1 LAFLSAGFGMSCWA
15 PLVPFAKARLG
26 VGDGALGL
34 LLLSL
39 GIGSVVAMPIT
50 GAISARFG
58 CKPMILAGGM
68 GLVVLL
74 PLLAAANTAIVLA
87 ACLFAFGASVGTIDV
102 AMNVHA
108 VEVERTAN
116 EPLMSGFH
124 AQYSIGGIA
133 GSGAMTALL
142 SAHFAPLGS
151 ALSASALI
159 LIALLIAQPN
169 FLRTQAHAGTSLF
182 VRPRGIVLLLAA
194 LVALIFLAEGAILD
208 WSALLLTESQLASA
222 ARGGVGY
229 LLFSVAMTIG
239 RLTGDRVVARL
250 GRQNVLVWG
259 GALAAGGF
267 VILLCTRQPAIA
279 MSGFLCIG
287 LGAANI
293 VPILFSRAGSQT
305 VMPTGIAV
313 AAITTSGYAGILAG
327 PALIGWI
334 AHSIGLHAA
343 FWMLA
348 CFICAVPIFAR
359 AVTRTD
365 EQRVHVAWQRKV

>member
-1 LAFLSAGFGMSCWA
+1 LAFLAAGFGMSCWA

-50 GAISARFG
+50 GACSARFG

-74 PLLAAANTAIVLA
+74 PFLAAANSAIALA
-87 ACLFAFGASVGTIDV
+87 ACLFAFGASLGTLDV

-108 VEVERTAN
+108 VEVERAAN

-142 SAHFAPLGS
+142 SAHFAPFGS

-169 FLRTQAHAGTSLF
+169 FMRTQPHTGTNLF
-182 VRPRGIVLLLAA
+182 VLPRGIVLLLAA
-194 LVALIFLAEGAILD
+194 LVAVIFLAEGAILD
-208 WSALLLTESQLASA
+208 WSALLLTESHLASA
-222 ARGGVGY
+222 AQGGVGY

-250 GRQNVLVWG
+250 GSQRVLVWG
-259 GALAAGGF
+259 GALAVAGF
-267 VILLCTRQPAIA
+267 VILLCARQPVIA

-293 VPILFSRAGSQT
+293 VPILFSRAGRQT

-348 CFICAVPIFAR
+348 CFICTIPIFAR
-359 AVTRTD
+359 AVTRT
-365 EQRVHVAWQRKV
+365 EEPRVHVAWQRKV

>member
-1 LAFLSAGFGMSCWA
+1 M
-15 PLVPFAKARLG
+15 
-26 VGDGALGL
+26 

-39 GIGSVVAMPIT
+39 GIGSVVAMPVT
-50 GAISARFG
+50 GAISTRLG

-68 GLVVLL
+68 GMVVLL
-74 PLLAAANTAIVLA
+74 PLLAAANNTIALA
-87 ACLFAFGASVGTIDV
+87 AYLFAFGASLGTIDV

-108 VEVERTAN
+108 VEVQRAEN
-116 EPLMSGFH
+116 VPLMSGFH

-151 ALSASALI
+151 ALAASALV
-159 LIALLIAQPN
+159 LVALLIAQPN
-169 FLRTQAHAGTSLF
+169 FLRTQPQAGTSLF
-182 VRPRGIVLLLAA
+182 IRPRGIVLLLAV

-208 WSALLLTESQLASA
+208 WSALLLTESHLARA
-222 ARGGVGY
+222 AQGGVGY
-229 LLFSVAMTIG
+229 LLFSIAMTIG
-239 RLTGDRVVARL
+239 RLTGDWVVARL
-250 GRQNVLVWG
+250 GSQKVLVWG

-267 VILLCTRQPAIA
+267 VILLCTREPLIA

-348 CFICAVPIFAR
+348 CLICAVPIFANT
-359 AVTRTD
+359 VTRSD
-365 EQRVHVAWQRKV
+365 EQRAHATS

>member
-1 LAFLSAGFGMSCWA
+1 MSCWA

-50 GAISARFG
+50 GAFSARLG
-58 CKPMILAGGM
+58 CKPMILAGGL

-74 PLLAAANTAIVLA
+74 PLLAAANTAVALA
-87 ACLFAFGASVGTIDV
+87 ACLFAFGASLGTIDV

-108 VEVERTAN
+108 VEVQHAAN

-151 ALSASALI
+151 ALAASALI
-159 LIALLIAQPN
+159 LAALLIAQPN

-208 WSALLLTESQLASA
+208 WSALLLTESHLASA

-239 RLTGDRVVARL
+239 RLTGDEHQQQ
-250 GRQNVLVWG
+250 GRQKLHQPHHAEDK
-259 GALAAGGF
+259 GASREVVDLPADRHRSDLAREA
-267 VILLCTRQPAIA
+267 RQ
-279 MSGFLCIG
+279 
-287 LGAANI
+287 AARQQEEEER
-293 VPILFSRAGSQT
+293 PLREQRAGAHWHDGRHMFGRFPPRSIYRR
-305 VMPTGIAV
+305 TGV
-313 AAITTSGYAGILAG
+313 ADG
-327 PALIGWI
+327 PSLVNG
-334 AHSIGLHAA
+334 SPVR
-343 FWMLA
+343 
-348 CFICAVPIFAR
+348 CA
-359 AVTRTD
+359 
-365 EQRVHVAWQRKV
+365 

>member
-1 LAFLSAGFGMSCWA
+1 MSCWA

-50 GAISARFG
+50 GAVSARIG
-58 CKPMILAGGM
+58 CKPMILAGGV

-74 PLLAAANTAIVLA
+74 PFLAAADTAIALA
-87 ACLFAFGASVGTIDV
+87 ACLFAFGASLGTLDV

-108 VEVERTAN
+108 VEVEREAK

-142 SAHFAPLGS
+142 SARFAPLGS

-159 LIALLIAQPN
+159 LAALLIARPN
-169 FLRTQAHAGTSLF
+169 FLRTQTHASTSLF

-194 LVALIFLAEGAILD
+194 LVAVIFLAEGAILD
-208 WSALLLTESQLASA
+208 WSALLLTESHLARA
-222 ARGGVGY
+222 AQGGVGY

-250 GRQNVLVWG
+250 GSQKVLVWG

-267 VILLCTRQPAIA
+267 VILLSARQPVIA

-305 VMPTGIAV
+305 IMPTGIAV

-348 CFICAVPIFAR
+348 CFVCAIPIFAK

>member
-1 LAFLSAGFGMSCWA
+1 MAFLAAGFGMSCWA

-50 GAISARFG
+50 GACSARFG

-74 PLLAAANTAIVLA
+74 PFLAAANTAIALA
-87 ACLFAFGASVGTIDV
+87 ACLFAFGASLGTLDV

-108 VEVERTAN
+108 VEVEHAAS

-142 SAHFAPLGS
+142 SAHFAPFGS

-169 FLRTQAHAGTSLF
+169 FLRTQPHTGTSLF
-182 VRPRGIVLLLAA
+182 VLPRGIVLLLAA
-194 LVALIFLAEGAILD
+194 LVAVIFLAEGAILD
-208 WSALLLTESQLASA
+208 WSALLLTESHLASA
-222 ARGGVGY
+222 AQGGVGY

-250 GRQNVLVWG
+250 GSQKVLVWG
-259 GALAAGGF
+259 GALAVAGF
-267 VILLCTRQPAIA
+267 VILLCARQPVIA

-293 VPILFSRAGSQT
+293 VPILFSRAGSQN
-305 VMPTGIAV
+305 VMPTGIAI

-348 CFICAVPIFAR
+348 CFICAIPIFAR
-359 AVTRTD
+359 AATRTD
-365 EQRVHVAWQRKV
+365 EPRVHVAWQRKV

>member
-1 LAFLSAGFGMSCWA
+1 MSCWA

-26 VGDGALGL
+26 VDDGALGL

-50 GAISARFG
+50 GAFSARLG

-68 GLVVLL
+68 GMVVLL
-74 PLLAAANTAIVLA
+74 PLLAAANSAIALA
-87 ACLFAFGASVGTIDV
+87 ACLFGFGASVGTIDV

-108 VEVERTAN
+108 VEVERAAS

-124 AQYSIGGIA
+124 AHYSIGGIA
-133 GSGAMTALL
+133 GSGAMTVLL

-159 LIALLIAQPN
+159 LVALLIAQPN
-169 FLRTQAHAGTSLF
+169 FLHTQQKAGTSLF
-182 VRPRGIVLLLAA
+182 IRPRGIVLLLAA

-208 WSALLLTESQLASA
+208 WSALLLTESHLATA
-222 ARGGVGY
+222 AQGGVGY

-250 GRQNVLVWG
+250 GNQRVLVWG

-267 VILLCTRQPAIA
+267 AILLCTQEPVIA

-305 VMPTGIAV
+305 AMPTGIAV

-334 AHSIGLHAA
+334 AHAFGLHAA
-343 FWMLA
+343 FWILA
-348 CFICAVPIFAR
+348 CFICAVPIFAK
-359 AVTRTD
+359 AVTRSD
-365 EQRVHVAWQRKV
+365 EQRVHAT